1 MPSEQT
7 LTFRK
12 YVSYSLGNYG
22 KTFLCFHIS
31 LWGFSSVFLK
41 LKKKSQFN
49 FERLKVLILRNRC
62 VEKSACSVGRDQL
75 EQSVDR
81 AVLAC
86 SSNLYH
92 KVAQLFKLVFV

>member
-1 MPSEQT
+1 MVKLFFVFT
-7 LTFRK
+7 
-12 YVSYSLGNYG
+12 
-22 KTFLCFHIS
+22 
-31 LWGFSSVFLK
+31 SVCGASAQFFLK

-62 VEKSACSVGRDQL
+62 VQKSACSVGRDQL